1 MQSPI
6 TFSLRQRAPAA
17 AATRLDRLS
26 IVNFITGAERTEQ
39 YFGSEI
45 PSHRIASRRRRHSVR
60 RTRQSA
66 AINMYK
72 SASRDRRRIVDD
84 SSCSLATFHSTDEVI
99 TIRDSL
105 SDHVA
110 ASSASAA
117 VDRYVLHAPEPSCIP
132 AARCCYCRSTRPK
145 DERTGHPTVTLTL
158 HRILWETTSISR
170 PYWFDEGVFFITVK
184 QINLHGIVI
193 CELYCSIVV

>member
-110 ASSASAA
+110 ASSAPAA
-117 VDRYVLHAPEPSCIP
+117 VDRYVLHAPEPSCNVLLSIDETERRTDGTPDRYIDP
-132 AARCCYCRSTRPK
+132 AP
-145 DERTGHPTVTLTL
+145 HTVG
-158 HRILWETTSISR
+158 
-170 PYWFDEGVFFITVK
+170 DNVNK
-184 QINLHGIVI
+184 
-193 CELYCSIVV
+193 